1 MSSILGTKFKKKCF
15 TELVELWNELCPLK
29 IYVGPL
35 SPNVTM
41 FGDRAF
47 MEVIKVN

>member
-1 MSSILGTKFKKKCF
+1 MSSILGIKYKKKCF
-15 TELVELWNELCPLK
+15 TELAELWNKPCPLK
-29 IYVGPL
+29 IYVEAL